1 MVARRYVSASTVCCN
16 RTINVL
22 LFGCPRSCFIAD
34 TQRIHKEILAH
45 DCILVLQFKL
55 ITIV

>member
-1 MVARRYVSASTVCCN
+1 MPMSASTVCCN
-16 RTINVL
+16 NAISVL
-22 LFGCPRSCFIAD
+22 IFGCRGNCFIAD

-45 DCILVLQFKL
+45 DCILILQFKV